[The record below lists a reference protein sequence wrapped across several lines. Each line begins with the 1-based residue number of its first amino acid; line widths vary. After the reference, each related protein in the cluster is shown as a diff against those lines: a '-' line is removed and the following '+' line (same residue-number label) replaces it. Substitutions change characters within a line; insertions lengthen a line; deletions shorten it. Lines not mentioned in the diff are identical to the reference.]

1 MNNPQYPPYGRPSYG
16 QQSYG
21 PGQYADAAGDLPTA
35 PFWRRAGARVTD
47 SIIVWAFGF
56 ATIFPL
62 VLAATGSG
70 KNDSAWST
78 PVIVTMFVAGAVLPF
93 VYEAIQLA
101 VYGQTLGKRFLGL
114 RVVQADPGG
123 EHLTLA
129 QAIWR
134 AAINNIV
141 YQLGIFFFLVIGV
154 TVFVYALAGMLF
166 AAIGVLLSYL
176 WAIWD
181 QPLHQA
187 VHDRFAGTVVI
198 DDRVEYE

>member
-1 MNNPQYPPYGRPSYG
+1 
-16 QQSYG
+16 
-21 PGQYADAAGDLPTA
+21 
-35 PFWRRAGARVTD
+35 
-47 SIIVWAFGF
+47 
-56 ATIFPL
+56 
-62 VLAATGSG
+62 
-70 KNDSAWST
+70 
-78 PVIVTMFVAGAVLPF
+78 MFVAGAVLAF